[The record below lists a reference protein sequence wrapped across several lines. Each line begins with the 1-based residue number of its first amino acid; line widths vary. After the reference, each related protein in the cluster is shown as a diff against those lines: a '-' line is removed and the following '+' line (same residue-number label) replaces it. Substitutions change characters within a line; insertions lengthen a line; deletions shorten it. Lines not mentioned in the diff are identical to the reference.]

1 MRHWWSNEVTRNGWI
16 WIALAV
22 CLALILAAV
31 YTPGL
36 ASVLALYHPD
46 FEGWIVIVA
55 ASIVPVLLGP
65 LVRIMVP
72 AR

>member
-31 YTPGL
+31 YVPGL
-36 ASVLALYHPD
+36 ASVLALRHPG
-46 FEGWIVIVA
+46 FAGWIVIAA

-65 LVRIMVP
+65 LVRIIVP